1 MEDEKGLTPLHR
13 AAQPMRLLEAGAEVG
28 VPGGGQKDQFAVLDL
43 VYQRGHEGVVDF
55 LYQAGKSF
63 GKEARRIGK

>member
-1 MEDEKGLTPLHR
+1 
-13 AAQPMRLLEAGAEVG
+13 MRLLEAGAEVG

>member
-1 MEDEKGLTPLHR
+1 
-13 AAQPMRLLEAGAEVG
+13 MRLLEAGAEIG
-28 VPGGGQKDQFAVLDL
+28 VPGGGTELLDL
-43 VYQRGHEGVVDF
+43 VYQRGHEGVIDF